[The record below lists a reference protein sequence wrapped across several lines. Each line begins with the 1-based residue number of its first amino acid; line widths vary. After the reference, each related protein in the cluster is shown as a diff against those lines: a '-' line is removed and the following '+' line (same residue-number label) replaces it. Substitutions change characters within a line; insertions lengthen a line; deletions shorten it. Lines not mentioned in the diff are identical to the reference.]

1 MRKPPADVFADPA
14 ELPCSAFPRFQH
26 INHLLGAISSTFQPC
41 LVREFRLTTPD
52 PSNPPPRPASPLGG
66 GPPPP
71 PNAPF
76 PAVHI
81 GYLLR
86 SEDAIWSSRF
96 HDGARVD
103 LRGALTLHLMFKDLG
118 NGAAG
123 LRIESLEFDARGFE
137 ESVPRSVLA
146 NLERAL
152 SAAMADATSAKAALK
167 SAASTADDSSVTAK
181 DEETENNANGSSRR
195 RGASAKAQ
203 QQARGMNTRR
213 RSAATKA
220 ELVTDD
226 ALPTAE
232 GGSGAA
238 AQDSKTPSASS
249 TTTPTTTGT
258 GTASGDKALNG
269 NVTIE
274 GLRDRVAPS
283 PVGAFG
289 VTEMGMRCLE
299 VGPLH
304 QKPHFGTF
312 HRANFRL
319 FPWDVSDCGI
329 GCAVAEPD
337 CLFAR
342 VWLWTDR

>member
-1 MRKPPADVFADPA
+1 M
-14 ELPCSAFPRFQH
+14 
-26 INHLLGAISSTFQPC
+26 
-41 LVREFRLTTPD
+41 REFRLTTPD
-52 PSNPPPRPASPLGG
+52 PSNPPPRSASPLVG
-66 GPPPP
+66 GPPPS
-71 PNAPF
+71 ATF
-76 PAVHI
+76 PVVHI

-152 SAAMADATSAKAALK
+152 SAAMADATSAKEALNAA
-167 SAASTADDSSVTAK
+167 AVAPPSTSTLDDTVTAK
-181 DEETENNANGSSRR
+181 DEETENNANGSSSRR

-220 ELVTDD
+220 ELVTDG
-226 ALPTAE
+226 ALPPVE
-232 GGSGAA
+232 GGSGAAAAPA

-249 TTTPTTTGT
+249 SSTTTTAAT
-258 GTASGDKALNG
+258 GTASENKAQNGDA
-269 NVTIE
+269 IE
-274 GLRDRVAPS
+274 NLRDRDRVAPS
-283 PVGAFG
+283 PVGPFG

-299 VGPLH
+299 VGHLA
-304 QKPHFGTF
+304 QSLITSE
-312 HRANFRL
+312 AL
-319 FPWDVSDCGI
+319 
-329 GCAVAEPD
+329 
-337 CLFAR
+337 
-342 VWLWTDR
+342 

>member
-1 MRKPPADVFADPA
+1 M
-14 ELPCSAFPRFQH
+14 
-26 INHLLGAISSTFQPC
+26 
-41 LVREFRLTTPD
+41 REFRLTTPD
-52 PSNPPPRPASPLGG
+52 PSNPPPRPAPPLVG

-71 PNAPF
+71 SAGF

-137 ESVPRSVLA
+137 ESVPRSILA

-152 SAAMADATSAKAALK
+152 SAAMADATPAKAALK
-167 SAASTADDSSVTAK
+167 TAAAAIAPSTADDSSVTAK
-181 DEETENNANGSSRR
+181 DEETENNSNGSSRR
-195 RGASAKAQ
+195 RGASAKVQ

-220 ELVTDD
+220 EIVTDD
-226 ALPTAE
+226 ALPPGE
-232 GGSGAA
+232 GGSGAAAA

-249 TTTPTTTGT
+249 TTTTTTSAT
-258 GTASGDKALNG
+258 GTANENKAQNGD
-269 NVTIE
+269 TIE

-299 VGPLH
+299 VGSLA
-304 QKPHFGTF
+304 
-312 HRANFRL
+312 RSL
-319 FPWDVSDCGI
+319 FTSEPFTELTSFVSL
-329 GCAVAEPD
+329 E
-337 CLFAR
+337 
-342 VWLWTDR
+342 TD

>member
-1 MRKPPADVFADPA
+1 MPKPLPDEFPPFA
-14 ELPCSAFPRFQH
+14 EIPCSAFPRFQH

-52 PSNPPPRPASPLGG
+52 PSNPPPRSASPLVGG
-66 GPPPP
+66 TPPS
-71 PNAPF
+71 ATF

-152 SAAMADATSAKAALK
+152 SAAMADATSAKAALN
-167 SAASTADDSSVTAK
+167 AAAVAPPSTSTLDDTVTAK
-181 DEETENNANGSSRR
+181 DEETENNTNGSSSRR

-220 ELVTDD
+220 ELVTDG
-226 ALPTAE
+226 ALPPVE
-232 GGSGAA
+232 GGSAAAAAPA

-249 TTTPTTTGT
+249 STTTTGATAT
-258 GTASGDKALNG
+258 GMANETKAQNGDG
-269 NVTIE
+269 IE

-299 VGPLH
+299 VGHLA
-304 QKPHFGTF
+304 QSLITSE
-312 HRANFRL
+312 AL
-319 FPWDVSDCGI
+319 
-329 GCAVAEPD
+329 
-337 CLFAR
+337 
-342 VWLWTDR
+342 